1 MATDLR
7 NSDTSTGSTGTTNP
21 VALLGEIISDSQ
33 ELLRE
38 QLAMF
43 RAELAEDMAKTKH
56 ALTPLFIAGGVG
68 FVGLL
73 MLAHMFVYLLDWAI
87 TNEALWVDFGIVA
100 FVLFVAAVGLY
111 FAGKKSFES
120 FNPLPDKSFEAMK
133 ENVQCLTHPDQV
145 EHHQN
150 KPK

>member
-7 NSDTSTGSTGTTNP
+7 NSDTSTGSTGSNP

-43 RAELAEDMAKTKH
+43 RAELAEDMAKTKNAVTPMLI
-56 ALTPLFIAGGVG
+56 ALGVG
-68 FVGLL
+68 MVGLL
-73 MLAHMFVYLLDWAI
+73 MLAHMCVYLLDWAI
-87 TNEALWVDFGIVA
+87 ANEALWVDFGIVA
-100 FVLFVAAVGLY
+100 LVLFVAAAGLF
-111 FAGKKSFES
+111 FAGKKTFDS

-145 EHHQN
+145 EHHPN

>member
-7 NSDTSTGSTGTTNP
+7 NSNASTGSTGTTNP

-43 RAELAEDMAKTKH
+43 RAELAEDMTKTKNAVTPMLI
-56 ALTPLFIAGGVG
+56 ALGVG

-73 MLAHMFVYLLDWAI
+73 MLAHMFAYLLAWAMP
-87 TNEALWVDFGIVA
+87 NVALWVDFGVVA
-100 FVLFVAAVGLY
+100 LVLFVAAAGLY
-111 FAGKKSFES
+111 FAGKKTFDS
-120 FNPLPDKSFEAMK
+120 FNPLPDKSFDAMK

-145 EHHQN
+145 DHQN

>member
-7 NSDTSTGSTGTTNP
+7 NSNASTGSTGTTNP
-21 VALLGEIISDSQ
+21 VALLGEIIHDSQ

-56 ALTPLFIAGGVG
+56 AATPMLVAMGVG

-73 MLAHMFVYLLDWAI
+73 MLAHMFAYLLNYALP
-87 TNEALWVDFGIVA
+87 NVPLWVDFGVVA
-100 FVLFVAAVGLY
+100 LVLFVAAAGLF
-111 FAGKKSFES
+111 FAGKKTLES

-145 EHHQN
+145 EHQN
-150 KPK
+150 RPK